1 VGIQASV
8 GQEWSPGSEERLRVP
23 ERSLHVGSVS
33 VNLEWS
39 EGPGGQ
45 DVSLYLGGLL
55 SLGWKGKE
63 AESQKERW

>member
-1 VGIQASV
+1 
-8 GQEWSPGSEERLRVP
+8 VP